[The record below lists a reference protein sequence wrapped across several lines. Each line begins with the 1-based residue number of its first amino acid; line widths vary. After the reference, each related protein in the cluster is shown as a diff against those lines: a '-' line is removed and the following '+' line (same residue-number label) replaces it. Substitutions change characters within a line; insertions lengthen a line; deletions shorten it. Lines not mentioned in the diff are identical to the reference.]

1 MANRKYDYSDEMMQS
16 TETAE
21 ISNAMAVSAATAE
34 ETRRQR
40 LEQRNDTL
48 ANEFCSLKPE
58 IARSYNALRGLIN
71 KSGAF
76 TTTMVNL
83 MDLLKTALSVR
94 LTEEDMAALQ
104 KEIHTIADDAVL
116 QIRKERE
123 KANDEIRRNNQSI
136 SMTQATFWCMTA
148 LLLILA
154 TFFVLVIFANVK
166 LFHSGT
172 LTKITAVYAGL
183 IAFTL
188 ATVSFIF
195 YKRKY

>member
-1 MANRKYDYSDEMMQS
+1 MANKKYNYSEEMMQS

-21 ISNAMAVSAATAE
+21 ISDAMAVSAATVE
-34 ETRRQR
+34 ETRRQK

-48 ANEFCSLKPE
+48 ANEFRSLKPE
-58 IARSYNALRGLIN
+58 IARSYNALRGLID

-83 MDLLKTALSVR
+83 TDLLKTALPVR

-123 KANDEIRRNNQSI
+123 KANDEIRQNNQRI
-136 SMTQATFWCMTA
+136 SMTQATFWCITA

-166 LFHSGT
+166 LLHSGT

-183 IAFTL
+183 ITFTL